1 MTPVPRST
9 SAVAG
14 ASAAGST
21 TTHTTGGR
29 TSRSVCASRSSS
41 ALRRRRSPAPD
52 RVVVTTISSRRGPA
66 SSSSS
71 PTSTIAPPPA
81 PAPAPASPTASGG
94 GGARLARVLTA
105 MREAAS
111 GSPAR
116 CRSCWAPLAF
126 QDEVEEGAKPVK
138 KPMTKQSEKWSS
150 AFFHRWPPRRC
161 LARSGAAT
169 ATAPVPMDPQDA
181 EPLRSRHTELPDQ
194 DGRARQE
201 STNGARSRSK

>member
-1 MTPVPRST
+1 MPAASAKWTTPARRCFSTWASAAFRCACASAPAVVKFSSGLKARCLYMTPVPRST

-52 RVVVTTISSRRGPA
+52 RVVVTTISSRRGPV

-71 PTSTIAPPPA
+71 PTSTIAPSPPA
-81 PAPAPASPTASGG
+81 PTSPAASGG
-94 GGARLARVLTA
+94 GGTRLRRVLTA
-105 MREAAS
+105 TREAAS
-111 GSPAR
+111 WSPAR
-116 CRSCWAPLAF
+116 CVSCWVPAF

-138 KPMTKQSEKWSS
+138 NPMTKQSEKWSS
-150 AFFHRWPPRRC
+150 AFFHR
-161 LARSGAAT
+161 
-169 ATAPVPMDPQDA
+169 
-181 EPLRSRHTELPDQ
+181 
-194 DGRARQE
+194 
-201 STNGARSRSK
+201 